1 MFFVDRI
8 AFLLTVSRQIKFNMA
23 EHIATRTAKNSTKHL
38 QRVVQVYARGGFN
51 VRTILMDGKFEKVKD
66 E

>member
-1 MFFVDRI
+1 
-8 AFLLTVSRQIKFNMA
+8 MA